1 MDPETRVKDTDIGV
15 EPEGSSTVDLNQAT
29 TEELQALPGIG
40 PTLAQRIV
48 AHREEHGS
56 FDSMEELAAVPG
68 ISRAVYERLADQ
80 LTIAPP
86 EMPPPPDVEQ
96 VPLEETP
103 DVAPSEAP
111 TSQEMMPS
119 EVEEV
124 ILEEEAPTIE
134 ETPPVELLDT
144 TEVPLE
150 VPALQET
157 ELFEA
162 KETVREEERV
172 SPMEEIPTAEEPPA
186 PRRAAPPPSPA
197 PRRRFF
203 GGGVLSWLGAS
214 LVGGVL
220 GMIFTLLVLFR
231 INGSL
236 DLSNSHAILDMQ
248 NQMDNLAA
256 ETNSLK
262 GEADGLRQRL
272 DTLESLTVRMER
284 AENTVDDLRQE
295 TMAIAQQ
302 IDALESKLEST
313 SEELSAMQT
322 QTQQVATFFDRLQAL
337 LQEIFG
343 DETATESTPET
354 PVVTPTPTQ

>member
-1 MDPETRVKDTDIGV
+1 M
-15 EPEGSSTVDLNQAT
+15 
-29 TEELQALPGIG
+29 
-40 PTLAQRIV
+40 
-48 AHREEHGS
+48 
-56 FDSMEELAAVPG
+56 
-68 ISRAVYERLADQ
+68 
-80 LTIAPP
+80 
-86 EMPPPPDVEQ
+86 MPP
-96 VPLEETP
+96 
-103 DVAPSEAP
+103 
-111 TSQEMMPS
+111 

-144 TEVPLE
+144 TEVPLK

-162 KETVREEERV
+162 KETVRERERV
-172 SPMEEIPTAEEPPA
+172 PPMEEIPTAEAPPA

-236 DLSNSHAILDMQ
+236 DLRNSHAILDMQ
-248 NQMDNLAA
+248 NQVGNLAA

-295 TMAIAQQ
+295 TMTIAQQ
-302 IDALESKLEST
+302 IDALESELEST

-322 QTQQVATFFDRLQAL
+322 QTQQAATFFDRLQAL

>member
-1 MDPETRVKDTDIGV
+1 VAPKTRFKDTDIGV
-15 EPEGSSTVDLNQAT
+15 EHERSSTVDLNQAT
-29 TEELQALPGIG
+29 TGELRALPGIG
-40 PTLAQRIV
+40 PILAQRIV

-56 FDSMEELAAVPG
+56 FDSIEELTAVPG
-68 ISRAVYERLADQ
+68 ISRAIYERLADQ

-86 EMPPPPDVEQ
+86 DIEQ
-96 VPLEETP
+96 VELEETP

-111 TSQEMMPS
+111 TSQDMMPL
-119 EVEEV
+119 EVEEG

-150 VPALQET
+150 VPVLQKT

-162 KETVREEERV
+162 KETVREKERV
-172 SPMEEIPTAEEPPA
+172 PPMEEIPTAEAPPA
-186 PRRAAPPPSPA
+186 PRRAAPPPTPA
-197 PRRRFF
+197 PRRRFL

-214 LVGGVL
+214 LAGGVL

-236 DLSNSHAILDMQ
+236 DLRNSHAILDMQ
-248 NQMDNLAA
+248 NQVGNLAA

-302 IDALESKLEST
+302 VDALESELEST

-322 QTQQVATFFDRLQAL
+322 QTQQAATFFDRLQAL

-343 DETATESTPET
+343 DETAIESTPEM

>member
-1 MDPETRVKDTDIGV
+1 MAPKTRFKDTDIGV
-15 EPEGSSTVDLNQAT
+15 EPERSSTVDLNQAT
-29 TEELQALPGIG
+29 TRELRALRGIG

-56 FDSMEELAAVPG
+56 FGSIEELTAVPG

-86 EMPPPPDVEQ
+86 EMPPLPDVEQ
-96 VPLEETP
+96 VELEETS

-111 TSQEMMPS
+111 TSQEMMPP
-119 EVEEV
+119 EVEQG
-124 ILEEEAPTIE
+124 IEEEAPTIE
-134 ETPPVELLDT
+134 ETPPLELLDT
-144 TEVPLE
+144 TEVPSE
-150 VPALQET
+150 VLVLQET

-162 KETVREEERV
+162 KETARERERV
-172 SPMEEIPTAEEPPA
+172 PPMEEIPTAEAPPA
-186 PRRAAPPPSPA
+186 PRRAAPPPAPA

-236 DLSNSHAILDMQ
+236 DLRNSHAILDMR
-248 NQMDNLAA
+248 NQVGNLAA

-302 IDALESKLEST
+302 VDALESELEST

-322 QTQQVATFFDRLQAL
+322 QTQQAATFFDRLQAL

-343 DETATESTPET
+343 GETATESTPET